1 MNIIVGKKKERR
13 STTKSA
19 CSIDRTKSLQKGLFK
34 SGGLAANHES
44 RQALISIS
52 DKLVS
57 EAVEGKD
64 WHEAMRMLHKVEAS
78 LQSVLEFLIRKEDRF
93 RKRICILT

>member
-19 CSIDRTKSLQKGLFK
+19 CCIDRAKSLQKGLFK

-64 WHEAMRMLHKVEAS
+64 WH
-78 LQSVLEFLIRKEDRF
+78 
-93 RKRICILT
+93 